1 MNFGFW
7 ISEFGFLGDRRSEME
22 DGGIGKWKVK
32 SGNKSLR
39 TQRLSGK
46 KLFTA
51 EALSLL
57 R

>member
-1 MNFGFW
+1 
-7 ISEFGFLGDRRSEME
+7 ME